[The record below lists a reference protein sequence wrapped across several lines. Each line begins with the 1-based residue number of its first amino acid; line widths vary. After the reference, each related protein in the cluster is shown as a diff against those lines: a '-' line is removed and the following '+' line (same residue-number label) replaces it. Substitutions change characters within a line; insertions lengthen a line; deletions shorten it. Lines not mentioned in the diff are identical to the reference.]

1 MGSGSFDA
9 TNYSN
14 RAVTNNYHT
23 ASTHEIFKQRNIN
36 SAMTPYGIKVRESRD
51 SSEHPESLAIVLGLD
66 VTGSMGSIP
75 HHLVKEGLPLMVDKI
90 TKKGIL
96 HPQILFLGIGDHE
109 YDNSP
114 LQVGQFESSDELLEK
129 WLTTVFLEGGGGGN
143 LGESYLL
150 AWYFAAY
157 HTSIDCLEKRNQKG
171 FLFTIGDEPV
181 LPTVPKKVLSEL
193 MGSGQYDDFTAHR
206 LFEEANK
213 KYHTY
218 HIHVKETSAGSRR
231 KTIDDWQQLLRD
243 NLLVVDRY
251 TEIPDLIA
259 SKVNLNQGSVVETKS
274 EATVLNTAE
283 ETAEEMML

>member
-1 MGSGSFDA
+1 
-9 TNYSN
+9 
-14 RAVTNNYHT
+14 
-23 ASTHEIFKQRNIN
+23 
-36 SAMTPYGIKVRESRD
+36 
-51 SSEHPESLAIVLGLD
+51 
-66 VTGSMGSIP
+66 MGSIP

-109 YDNSP
+109 CDNSP

-143 LGESYLL
+143 SGESYLL

-157 HTSIDCLEKRNQKG
+157 HTAIDCLEKRNQKG

-181 LPTVPKKVLSEL
+181 LATIPKNVLGGL
-193 MGSGQYDDFTAHR
+193 MGSDQYDNFTAQR

-218 HIHVKETSAGSRR
+218 HIHVKETGTGSRQS
-231 KTIDDWQQLLRD
+231 TIDGWRQLLWD
-243 NLLVVDRY
+243 NLLVVERY

-259 SKVNLNQGSVVETKS
+259 SKVNLNQGSVVETKPEIFVS
-274 EATVLNTAE
+274 NPH
-283 ETAEEMML
+283 EEMML